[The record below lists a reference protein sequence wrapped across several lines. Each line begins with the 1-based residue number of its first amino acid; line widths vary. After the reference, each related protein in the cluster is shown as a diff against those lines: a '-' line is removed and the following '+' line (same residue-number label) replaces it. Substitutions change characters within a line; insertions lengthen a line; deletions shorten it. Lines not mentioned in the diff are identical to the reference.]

1 MNRDNQ
7 EHGGTPHHNMGNMT
21 YSNVH
26 TSGSNANHS
35 SLDYDSWVSSIQD
48 GFFQATPM
56 TSHILQQSTFMN
68 SVGSSGSIPLGGI
81 NLLNTAGQPGVHD
94 FNMDLALNTPER
106 LYRDIINESPVLSRT
121 PQIGRTPL
129 RSLNM
134 NMNISTPN
142 FLKNIETTNFFN
154 NNFGSATKTFT
165 PLKNQL
171 FASNEMFQTP
181 RDTSKDNSGNIDSSP
196 TTIQM
201 NSSAVKESDAVPNV
215 TKILPPSPTPGSMM
229 GGYKPI
235 PPNSS
240 IPKMGCFKKIPT
252 QEPPKKSSKPQK
264 NSTIQIIMTDVN
276 SFANNSKPTRS
287 RKKKLTRS
295 STATNI
301 GGSVKKKSSL
311 KRTLSQ
317 PQAKIGTMIGKDTLV
332 KTQTPVQSNVF
343 ENCEDIPSLLKP
355 KGQ

>member
-7 EHGGTPHHNMGNMT
+7 ERGGTPHHNMGNMT
-21 YSNVH
+21 YSNIN
-26 TSGSNANHS
+26 TSGSNANNS

-56 TSHILQQSTFMN
+56 TSHILQQGNFTN
-68 SVGSSGSIPLGGI
+68 SAGSNGSIPLGGL

-94 FNMDLALNTPER
+94 FNVDLAFNSPER
-106 LYRDIINESPVLSRT
+106 FYRDIINESPMLSRT

-134 NMNISTPN
+134 NMNFSTPN
-142 FLKNIETTNFFN
+142 FLKNMETTNFLN

-201 NSSAVKESDAVPNV
+201 NSSAVKENDTVPSV
-215 TKILPPSPTPGSMM
+215 AKILPPSPTPGSMM

-235 PPNSS
+235 PRNST

-252 QEPPKKSSKPQK
+252 QEPPKKSSKSQK

-276 SFANNSKPTRS
+276 SFANNNKPTKS

-295 STATNI
+295 STITNI

-317 PQAKIGTMIGKDTLV
+317 PQAKIGTMIEKDALV
-332 KTQTPVQSNVF
+332 KNQTPVQANVF
-343 ENCEDIPSLLKP
+343 ENGEHVPSLLEP
-355 KGQ
+355 QGQ